1 MGQIINLDQWRREHA
16 ARSTV
21 SSSTASGLHAP
32 VTYVDNVMLPSI
44 TLWRAMMATWACWW
58 LAPVGLEIRP
68 IEARRPSQPQ
78 ERASSSR

>member
-16 ARSTV
+16 ARTT
-21 SSSTASGLHAP
+21 SSAASGLHAP
-32 VTYVDNVMLPSI
+32 ATCFDNVMLPSI

-68 IEARRPSQPQ
+68 IQACKPSQPQ
-78 ERASSSR
+78 GRASSW

>member
-16 ARSTV
+16 ART
-21 SSSTASGLHAP
+21 TNGGAASGLRAP
-32 VTYVDNVMLPSI
+32 AAYVDNVMLPSI

-68 IEARRPSQPQ
+68 IQARKPSQPQ
-78 ERASSSR
+78 GRASSW